1 MSSSPPEGASQELD
15 HQACTNR
22 RFFIQLRADADPVC
36 GVYRGRVQHLRSG
49 EAAHF
54 DSLDELA
61 AFFTAM
67 SVKEPGDTLGG
78 AVRGGPAP

>member
-1 MSSSPPEGASQELD
+1 MSSGPPNRATEDLD

-22 RFFIQLRADADPVC
+22 RFFIQLRLDADPARGIC
-36 GVYRGRVQHLRSG
+36 RGRVQHVRSG

-54 DSLDELA
+54 DTLEELT

-67 SVKEPGDTLGG
+67 TVREPGGNLGG
-78 AVRGGPAP
+78 TPRGGPAP